1 MTTMTPNLPRELVEL
16 QQLVTEIEGQLLA
29 FASPGARTEWGHF
42 RQTCSSAATVRPRA
56 MGHATDEVA
65 ILVEKARRF
74 RALLLLA

>member
-29 FASPGARTEWGHF
+29 FASPDARSEWGNF
-42 RQTCSSAATVRPRA
+42 RQSCSSAASVSPRA
-56 MGHATDEVA
+56 MGRTTDDVS

-74 RALLLLA
+74 RALLLLS